1 MAKHY
6 KSQVSSQQ
14 MAKRDLLQLTLIC
27 ITLVLFWKRERRKY
41 PAVTVRSDSRTPSAR
56 ELTFYNNVNNSWLKP
71 LFTLVHICVNNTHN
85 GRMQITVTHISF
97 GSGLHSF
104 LPPVPEGHCLLWWYY
119 LDNWIPGPFSLLY
132 FHILWKLMR
141 FTDSA
146 YCFYFIKINK

>member
-41 PAVTVRSDSRTPSAR
+41 PAVTVSSDSRTPSAR

-85 GRMQITVTHISF
+85 GRMHITVTHISF
-97 GSGLHSF
+97 GSGLHTHFCHLF
-104 LPPVPEGHCLLWWYY
+104 LRDIVSYDDIIWIIEY
-119 LDNWIPGPFSLLY
+119 LDLSRYCIFIYYGSWWDSLTVL
-132 FHILWKLMR
+132 IV
-141 FTDSA
+141 
-146 YCFYFIKINK
+146 FISLK